1 MWEAEETNRVV
12 IPVWF
17 QELHRP
23 LYCRLVPQQE
33 HGSEKWHLFF
43 RTTRIWNTEP
53 RDEGGKSQMTINKI
67 RSVLYGLAKFL
78 GDVNAIEKNKI
89 GRRIGRRL
97 MGKLTGRLLGRLFR

>member
-1 MWEAEETNRVV
+1 
-12 IPVWF
+12 
-17 QELHRP
+17 
-23 LYCRLVPQQE
+23 
-33 HGSEKWHLFF
+33 
-43 RTTRIWNTEP
+43 
-53 RDEGGKSQMTINKI
+53 MTINKI